1 MLLEKT
7 GLPGQYSE
15 PINVFDLPQLYTKP
29 SSVSLLAAL
38 VSLKVKPISW
48 EVTDA
53 DHYQPK
59 EDKNAIAAYLTKIVS
74 NPLTWLSEDE
84 QVEVWEQ
91 ASIRL
96 SERSGRN

>member
-1 MLLEKT
+1 MLIRETELARQN
-7 GLPGQYSE
+7 GE

-29 SSVSLLAAL
+29 SSLALLSAL
-38 VSLKVKPISW
+38 VSLKPKPISW
-48 EVTDA
+48 EENDV
-53 DHYQPK
+53 DHDQPR
-59 EDKNAIAAYLTKIVS
+59 EDKNAIASYLTKIVS
-74 NPLTWLSEDE
+74 NPLTWLAEDE